1 MLRNHELTHFL
12 FGHWCL
18 RHLNVWLKSLQF
30 LFHVAF
36 SNKIAKHLNT
46 TKDSLKGTNLFF
58 CRHAQEVIFFCKKAE
73 IGRARTCEFGIDQL
87 KSRNRFSDQLNVR
100 NRNNWPIVGVKR
112 SHVYHS
118 MSWFLIYFTEVTNT
132 FRLE

>member
-46 TKDSLKGTNLFF
+46 TKDSLKGTNFLSS
-58 CRHAQEVIFFCKKAE
+58 CSRNYFFCKKVE
-73 IGRARTCEFGIDQL
+73 IGRTRICEFGIDQL
-87 KSRNRFSDQLNVR
+87 KSRNRFSDQLQVR
-100 NRNNWPIVGVKR
+100 NRNNWPILGVKG
-112 SHVYHS
+112 SQVYHS
-118 MSWFLIYFTEVTNT
+118 MSWLLIYFTDATNT
-132 FRLE
+132 FRLK